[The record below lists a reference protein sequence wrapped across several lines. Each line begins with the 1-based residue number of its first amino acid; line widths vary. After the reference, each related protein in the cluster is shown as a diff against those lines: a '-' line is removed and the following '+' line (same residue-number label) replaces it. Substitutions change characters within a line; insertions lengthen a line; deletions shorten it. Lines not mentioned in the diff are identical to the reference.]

1 MILAGTALRTYI
13 VSELQSVLSPVP
25 IYSVMP
31 PDNVL
36 KYVIVTGLGENDASP
51 KNCFLTDGFIQ
62 IQVVEKFDKRDGD
75 LDWVNTIAS
84 LISRTLCPTRQSK
97 IGDENGVN
105 VFYIYIDSNAE
116 ALFDTDPGR
125 TAVSSLRLRYM
136 AQEGT
141 PIT

>member
-36 KYVIVTGLGENDASP
+36 KYVM
-51 KNCFLTDGFIQ
+51 TDGFIQ
-62 IQVVEKFDKRDGD
+62 IQIVEKFDKRDGD
-75 LDWVNTIAS
+75 MDWVNTMAS

>member
-1 MILAGTALRTYI
+1 LG
-13 VSELQSVLSPVP
+13 
-25 IYSVMP
+25 
-31 PDNVL
+31 
-36 KYVIVTGLGENDASP
+36 KYH
-51 KNCFLTDGFIQ
+51 GFI
-62 IQVVEKFDKRDGD
+62 DKP
-75 LDWVNTIAS
+75 NAM
-84 LISRTLCPTRQSK
+84 PYKQSK

-141 PIT
+141 PVT